1 MLFHFVP
8 ACPIFSRH
16 LSRVSLFFIS
26 LGFNMKSQS
35 ARAERFL
42 PERQAW
48 LCVRVEAVAYDA
60 FTRKEAGRGN
70 LDRLF
75 PGMTESMGRL
85 PDPDALWLYHVVVF
99 TARSLGTESRL
110 ILPADEC
117 GVAAAWFDDFHAML
131 AYCEKE
137 QGIAPSGFMRR
148 QGSRPLCV

>member
-1 MLFHFVP
+1 MES
-8 ACPIFSRH
+8 CFSYH
-16 LSRVSLFFIS
+16 SNPHIAFP
-26 LGFNMKSQS
+26 LGFGDMKSQS

-42 PERQAW
+42 PEKQAW

-137 QGIAPSGFMRR
+137 HGIAASGFE
-148 QGSRPLCV
+148 SRFAGKSLGGIEAP